1 MTSPIPENGC
11 IFMGGWDI
19 LDLDRPKG
27 CPLDKTSPF
36 KPVPGDV
43 TLRRKAKGKV
53 FSPRKE
59 EQTAEKHCICQSDVF
74 LFFLCLR
81 KILRVGTSG
90 WLTMNQTP
98 VH

>member
-59 EQTAEKHCICQSDVF
+59 EQTAEKH
-74 LFFLCLR
+74 LR
-81 KILRVGTSG
+81 MLSHNPSRSWLGQRSGQRDRVR
-90 WLTMNQTP
+90 
-98 VH
+98 

>member
-1 MTSPIPENGC
+1 
-11 IFMGGWDI
+11 MGGWDI

-59 EQTAEKHCICQSDVF
+59 EQTAEKHW
-74 LFFLCLR
+74 R
-81 KILRVGTSG
+81 RVPHKPRGAWG
-90 WLTMNQTP
+90 GNRAGKRAG
-98 VH
+98 VR